1 MNKTI
6 LFSPVGGTD
15 PVSESNMQDGSL
27 IHICRFYK
35 PDTIY
40 LYLSGEMV
48 KKHHDDNRYVYC
60 LEKLYESLQKT
71 PEIKAIENPD
81 LVNVHDFD
89 YFYAEFLEHIKEIQ
103 NEMDET
109 DELLINISS
118 GTPAMKSGLL
128 VLYTL
133 GGLKARL
140 IQVATPVRRMNEH
153 RHDPNLNVKD
163 LWDLNID
170 NEPSAENRC
179 REVACPTLEVLTKEK
194 IIEQHLKAY
203 DYAAALTVA
212 KTLMEGKSQKR
223 ISVGYIGFIEA
234 AIMRNSLKYNEA
246 RNKFPKEHL
255 KEIFPVQDGKFIKYF
270 EYIQNLIIKFR
281 RNELAD
287 FIRAISPVIMDL
299 FLLILQKRAGIDIEN
314 DYAFVDKKKILR
326 WDSAKLAGS
335 DILMIL
341 TNKYG
346 SSFDSSSNIKS
357 DNLIHIIR
365 SKITDKEIV
374 ELAEDIREV
383 EYSIRNVAAHQ
394 IACIDEN
401 FISSSINMKPIEVI
415 NKLKRLFQYAC
426 QSVSNDHWN
435 SYDRMNDFIISRIK
449 EHSLR

>member
-48 KKHHDDNRYVYC
+48 QKHHDDNRYVYC
-60 LEKLYESLQKT
+60 LERLYESLKKN
-71 PEIKAIENPD
+71 PEIKPIENPE

-89 YFYAEFLEHIKEIQ
+89 YFYAEFLKHIKTLQ

-140 IQVATPVRRMNEH
+140 IQVATPVKRMNEH
-153 RHDPNLNVKD
+153 HHSKDLNVQD
-163 LWDLNID
+163 LWDLNLD
-170 NEPSAENRC
+170 NDPAAENRC
-179 REVACPTLEVLTKEK
+179 REITCPTLEVLTKEK
-194 IIEQHLKAY
+194 IIEQHLRAY
-203 DYAAALTVA
+203 DYTAAMTVA
-212 KTLMEGKSQKR
+212 KSLKGTST
-223 ISVGYIGFIEA
+223 GYIDFIEA

-246 RNKFPKEHL
+246 RNKFPKEHV
-255 KEIFPVQDGKFIKYF
+255 KEIFPVLDGKFIKYF
-270 EYIQNLIIKFR
+270 EYIQNLIIKFK

-287 FIRAISPVIMDL
+287 FIRAISPIIMDL

-326 WDSAKLAGS
+326 WDSAKLTGS
-335 DILMIL
+335 EIFNILDNSYL
-341 TNKYG
+341 
-346 SSFDSSSNIKS
+346 SFKSDSEVRS
-357 DNLIHIIR
+357 DNLVQIIKH
-365 SKITDKEIV
+365 KITDVTIV
-374 ELAEDIREV
+374 DLAEDIREV
-383 EYSIRNVAAHQ
+383 EYRIRNVAAHQ
-394 IACIDEN
+394 IVCIDED
-401 FISSSINMKPIEVI
+401 FISSSIDMKPIEVI

-435 SYDRMNDFIISRIK
+435 SYDRMNDFIISQIK
-449 EHSLR
+449 G

>member
-40 LYLSGEMV
+40 LYLSGEMAQ
-48 KKHHDDNRYVYC
+48 KHHNDNRYVYC
-60 LEKLYESLQKT
+60 LERLYKALQKT
-71 PEIKAIENPD
+71 PEIKIIENPE
-81 LVNVHDFD
+81 LVNVHEFDF
-89 YFYAEFLEHIKEIQ
+89 FYAEFLNYIKPIH

-140 IQVATPVRRMNEH
+140 IQVATPVKRMNEH
-153 RHDPNLNVKD
+153 HHSKDLNVQD

-170 NEPSAENRC
+170 NDPAAENRC
-179 REVACPTLEVLTKEK
+179 REITCPTLEVLTREK

-203 DYAAALTVA
+203 DYPAAMTVA
-212 KTLMEGKSQKR
+212 KSLKEASAD
-223 ISVGYIGFIEA
+223 YIGFIEA

-246 RNKFPKEHL
+246 RNKFPKEHV

-270 EYIQNLIIKFR
+270 EYIQNLIIKLR
-281 RNELAD
+281 RKELAD

-299 FLLILQKRAGIDIEN
+299 FLLIIQKRAGIDIEN
-314 DYAFVDKKKILR
+314 DYAFIDKKKILR

-346 SSFDSSSNIKS
+346 SSFDGKSNIKS
-357 DNLIHIIR
+357 DNLIHIIKN
-365 SKITDKEIV
+365 KITDKEIV

-383 EYSIRNVAAHQ
+383 ESCIRNVAAHQ
-394 IACIDEN
+394 IVCIDEA
-401 FISSSINMKPIEVI
+401 FISSSINMKPAEVM

-449 EHSLR
+449 ENSLR